1 MTPAV
6 GVQGAGLAEP
16 FSKPGLP
23 RSCVIPPLVTVRVT
37 VVVWLVVPPTPV
49 MVTVAVPRVAVD
61 EAVKVTVEVPE
72 PGAAIEAGLKEAV
85 TPAGRPEAEREMA
98 EVKPPEAAG
107 VMVELPEALRA
118 TETALGDAEMVKSGV
133 ATAVTVRLTVAVW
146 VVLPPV
152 PVMVTV
158 EVPRVA
164 VGETVK
170 VSVELP
176 APGAAIEDG
185 LKEAVTPAGR
195 PEAESAMAELKPPE
209 TAVVIVEV
217 LVLPCT
223 TETEVGAAA
232 IVKSGV
238 VTGLGVTEMQ
248 VEGAEAQASLPVGK
262 AVTW

>member
-98 EVKPPEAAG
+98 E
-107 VMVELPEALRA
+107 
-118 TETALGDAEMVKSGV
+118 
-133 ATAVTVRLTVAVW
+133 
-146 VVLPPV
+146 
-152 PVMVTV
+152 
-158 EVPRVA
+158 
-164 VGETVK
+164 
-170 VSVELP
+170 
-176 APGAAIEDG
+176 
-185 LKEAVTPAGR
+185 
-195 PEAESAMAELKPPE
+195 LKPPE
-209 TAVVIVEV
+209 TAVVTVT
-217 LVLPCT
+217 LPEPPCAIDA
-223 TETEVGAAA
+223 EVGAAA
-232 IVKSGV
+232 MVKSGV
-238 VTGLGVTEMQ
+238 VVVLGVTEMQ
-248 VEGAEAQASLPVGK
+248 VEGSEAQASLPLGK
-262 AVTW
+262 EVTW

>member
-6 GVQGAGLAEP
+6 TVQGAGLAEP

-23 RSCVIPPLVTVRVT
+23 MSCVVPPVTVRLT
-37 VVVWLVVPPTPV
+37 VVVWVMEPPVPVTVIVEVPAVAVEATV
-49 MVTVAVPRVAVD
+49 MVI
-61 EAVKVTVEVPE
+61 VELPE
-72 PGAAIEAGLKEAV
+72 PGAAIEVGLKATV
-85 TPAGRPEAEREMA
+85 TPVGWPDADSAMA
-98 EVKPPEAAG
+98 ELKPPETA
-107 VMVELPEALRA
+107 VVIVEGAEAPLA
-118 TETALGDAEMVKSGV
+118 IETELGDAEIVKLGV
-133 ATAVTVRLTVAVW
+133 GTLVTVRLTVVVW
-146 VVLPPV
+146 VTLPPV

-164 VGETVK
+164 VADAVK
-170 VSVELP
+170 VSTELP
-176 APGAAIEDG
+176 EPGAAIEDG

-195 PEAESAMAELKPPE
+195 PEAERAMAALKPPE